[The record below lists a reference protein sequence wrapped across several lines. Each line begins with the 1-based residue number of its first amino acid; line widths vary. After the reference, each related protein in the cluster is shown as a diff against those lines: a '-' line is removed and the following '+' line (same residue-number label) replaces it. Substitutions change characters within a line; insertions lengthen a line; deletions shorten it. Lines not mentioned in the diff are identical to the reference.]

1 MTLREFMIW
10 WADGLRAT
18 VPESLRRRLA
28 PAAPRVVID
37 TVGEDCRFRLIS
49 AEGNELDRFEEK
61 LFPTSER
68 SSEGLRAW
76 LSDVARRSPRYE
88 IVISDDA
95 LLVTDISLPPAAA
108 ENLGEVL
115 GFEMDR
121 FTPFTAAEVI
131 YGFRPLKTTPEAV
144 RVRLALLPRRRI
156 AALLSELARTG
167 VAIDAL
173 VPSRNDAPPLVHGLD
188 RTGSGSDGTARTR
201 WLLAATAAALA
212 ALALYL
218 PFHLKAA
225 RLDDVET
232 RLAALKR
239 DAMELRRLE
248 DRLDEALRGARA
260 VTRRKAE
267 EPLTLDVLAEVT
279 RVLPETAWAYRF
291 DRSGAELTVQG
302 EAEAATE
309 LLGRFEASPM
319 FRNAA
324 FRATVQRNAATGR
337 DRYQIVTAIAD
348 TGKSDG

>member
-1 MTLREFMIW
+1 MTLREFLIW
-10 WADGLRAT
+10 WADGLRASI
-18 VPESLRRRLA
+18 PASLRRRLA
-28 PAAPRVVID
+28 PAAPRVVVEATGD
-37 TVGEDCRFRLIS
+37 DCLFRLMS
-49 AEGNELDRFEEK
+49 AEGNELDRFEET

-76 LSDVARRSPRYE
+76 LSDAARRSPRYE

-95 LLVTDISLPPAAA
+95 LLVTDVALPPAAA

-131 YGFRPLKTTPEAV
+131 YGFRPLKATPESV

-156 AALLSELARTG
+156 APLLSGLARTG

-173 VPSRNDAPPLVHGLD
+173 VPLRDDAPPLVHGLD
-188 RTGSGSDGTARTR
+188 RAGGGPDRKARTR
-201 WLLAATAAALA
+201 WLLSATAAALA
-212 ALALYL
+212 LLALYL

-225 RLDDVET
+225 RLADAQT

-239 DAMELRRLE
+239 DAMELRQLE

-260 VTRRKAE
+260 VTKRKAE

-319 FRNAA
+319 FHDAA

-337 DRYQIVTAIAD
+337 DRYQIVTAIAA
-348 TGKSDG
+348 TGNTDG